1 MRIPLTVAAILTAA
15 TLDAQ
20 ENLGPRDLGLSPEA
34 IRAIYVR
41 LADNAS
47 GACWTNLREV
57 REFAEEKLRNSGYN
71 VVDNIDHARVPD
83 FVFWIGVAAMR
94 DPFETCDGSIS
105 VSVQSMAGVDR
116 FFGVLMLAPPVNEVV
131 SSAGENLNRR
141 VIEAVE
147 EMISHM

>member
-1 MRIPLTVAAILTAA
+1 MPLTVAAILTAA

-20 ENLGPRDLGLSPEA
+20 EDIGPRDLGLSPKA

-57 REFAEEKLRNSGYN
+57 RELAEEKLRILGYN
-71 VVDNIDHARVPD
+71 VVDNIYAAKVPD
-83 FVFWIGVAAMR
+83 FIFWIGVGAQR
-94 DPFETCDGSIS
+94 DPFDTCDGSIS
-105 VSVQSMAGVDR
+105 VSVQSMARVDQ
-116 FFGVLMLAPPVNEVV
+116 FFGRFVLSPEVNRGV
-131 SSAGENLNRR
+131 SSASEDLNRG